1 LANVLG
7 SSVPKPFIALSEAG
21 FLVVGADGGVD
32 VVVDDVWAAAGVD
45 GVEAVVFGSF
55 VDIGKPYLSE
65 LKFELG

>member
-7 SSVPKPFIALSEAG
+7 SRIPKPFIALSEAG

-45 GVEAVVFGSF
+45 GVEAVVETAVAVVLGSF
-55 VDIGKPYLSE
+55 VDMGHL
-65 LKFELG
+65 FH